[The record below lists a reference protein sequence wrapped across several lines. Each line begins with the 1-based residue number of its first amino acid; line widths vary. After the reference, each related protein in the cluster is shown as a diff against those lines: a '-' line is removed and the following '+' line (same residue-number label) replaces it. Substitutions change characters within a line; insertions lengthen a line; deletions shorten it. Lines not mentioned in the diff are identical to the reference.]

1 MPVTTPRGVASPGR
15 GVAQNYERGDSVPAQ
30 LSSFALVDAPA
41 QPALPVRMPGADE
54 LQVLT
59 SLDEVRA
66 ATNAVASTGQ
76 RLISI
81 FTPDMEPAL
90 YDQPAF
96 LEIIK
101 RFVLGHSF
109 AKVRVLVRD
118 HSRVSTSSNRFIGMA
133 RRLSSYLEIR
143 QLATRYRDITA
154 AYCIADDRAIV
165 YRLRADRWEGIT
177 APNSPPVTRQYL
189 MEFDACW
196 QASLEQQ
203 HEARSARR

>member
-1 MPVTTPRGVASPGR
+1 MRRTAPHGVASPGP
-15 GVAQNYERGDSVPAQ
+15 GVAQTSEQHDKVPAQ
-30 LSSFALVDAPA
+30 LSSFALEDAPPA
-41 QPALPVRMPGADE
+41 AALPVRMPGADE

-59 SLDEVRA
+59 SLEEVRA
-66 ATNAVASTGQ
+66 ATNAVAATGQ

-90 YDQPAF
+90 YEQPAF

-101 RFVLGHSF
+101 RFVLGRSF

-118 HSRVSTSSNRFIGMA
+118 PARAAVGSNRFVGMA
-133 RRLSSYLEIR
+133 RRLSSCLEIR
-143 QLATRYRDITA
+143 QLATQYRDITA

-165 YRLRADRWEGIT
+165 YRLRADRWEGIA

-196 QASLEQQ
+196 QASLDQ
-203 HEARSARR
+203 HEARAARR

>member
-1 MPVTTPRGVASPGR
+1 MHFTAPRGAASAGR
-15 GVAQNYERGDSVPAQ
+15 RVGQNSNRQDRVPAD
-30 LSSFALVDAPA
+30 LASFALEDAP
-41 QPALPVRMPGADE
+41 PPPPLPIRMPGPDE

-66 ATNAVASTGQ
+66 ATNAVAASGQ

-101 RFVLGHSF
+101 RLVLGHAF

-133 RRLSSYLEIR
+133 RRLTSYLEIR
-143 QLATRYRDITA
+143 QLAAQYRDMTA
-154 AYCIADDRAIV
+154 GYCIADDRAIV
-165 YRLRADRWEGIT
+165 YRLRADRWEGI
-177 APNSPPVTRQYL
+177 AVANSPPITRQYL

-196 QASLEQQ
+196 QASLEQRAPQ
-203 HEARSARR
+203 AARR

>member
-1 MPVTTPRGVASPGR
+1 MTGTG
-15 GVAQNYERGDSVPAQ
+15 EFE
-30 LSSFALVDAPA
+30 LSLLSQAPA
-41 QPALPVRMPGADE
+41 PRLDLPPLE
-54 LQVLT
+54 TPPQVNVVT
-59 SLDEVRA
+59 SLEETLA
-66 ATNAVASTGQ
+66 ATIRIAGSAQ
-76 RLISI
+76 RQMSI
-81 FTPDMEPAL
+81 YTPNLEPEL
-90 YDQPAF
+90 YDQPPF

-133 RRLSSYLEIR
+133 RRLTSYLEIR
-143 QLATRYRDITA
+143 QLAAQYRDIAA

-165 YRLRADRWEGIT
+165 YRLRADRWEGIA

-196 QASLEQQ
+196 QASLQQ
-203 HEARSARR
+203 QLEARSARR

>member
-1 MPVTTPRGVASPGR
+1 MPVTALRRAASPGR
-15 GVAQNYERGDSVPAQ
+15 GVAQISEKPDRVPAQ
-30 LSSFALVDAPA
+30 LASFALEDAPP
-41 QPALPVRMPGADE
+41 PATLPFRMPGADE

-59 SLDEVRA
+59 SLEEVRA
-66 ATNAVASTGQ
+66 ATNAVAGLGQ

-96 LEIIK
+96 LELIK

-118 HSRVSTSSNRFIGMA
+118 HSRVATSSNRFIGMA
-133 RRLSSYLEIR
+133 RRLTSYLEIR
-143 QLATRYRDITA
+143 QLAAQYRDITA

-165 YRLRADRWEGIT
+165 YRLRADRWEGIS
-177 APNSPPVTRQYL
+177 ALNSPPITRQYL

-196 QASLEQQ
+196 QASLDQQ
-203 HEARSARR
+203 EARAARR